1 MSRLGISWRLL
12 PIGPL
17 AAAFRII
24 YAIISTYTRG
34 PLIMNTIT
42 SLSLSLDYAKC
53 SACTH
58 SRTHS
63 GRKQHA
69 HFSGNSHCGRA
80 FPDLIWVARG
90 CSRPSAAQLFPRV

>member
-42 SLSLSLDYAKC
+42 SLSLSFTRLC
-53 SACTH
+53 QMQCMHTLSH
-58 SRTHS
+58 SLRQKT
-63 GRKQHA
+63 A
-69 HFSGNSHCGRA
+69 RA
-80 FPDLIWVARG
+80 
-90 CSRPSAAQLFPRV
+90 LFW